1 MTRRLGP
8 VWTHRFNEIGRPA
21 QHKLFD
27 HIWLSGPLADR
38 QDELAH
44 TLKAAGAG
52 EQPASSSPSTRGE
65 TCAQGAI
72 TSAPWRGSSV
82 RRREGC
88 RR

>member
-1 MTRRLGP
+1 MIRRLGL
-8 VWTHRFNEIGRPA
+8 VWMHRFNESGRPA

-52 EQPASSSPSTRGE
+52 AQPASSSPSIRGE
-65 TCAQGAI
+65 TCAPGRHHLRSLARI
-72 TSAPWRGSSV
+72 IRTAP
-82 RRREGC
+82 
-88 RR
+88 